1 MQNVVNLHSP
11 FIGLDGNPIV
21 NGRVYFLKPDTSA
34 QTFESL
40 TSLDAG
46 DYIVIKDRN
55 GTALANPLPL
65 DSYGNF
71 QTQPFVDDN
80 TDYKMIVCYPTGL
93 PSELNDETPSWDI
106 AYTVYSK
113 TQHVDVHYDGMK
125 TVGGLPELR
134 TTDPALG
141 TVLVMG
147 YINANDFCPPRVFK
161 WVNYTSTDNGGTKI
175 RSSVTGHTNDGMW
188 LLEPAEYVDVR
199 WFGINP
205 ESGTDYTA
213 QIQAVATAY
222 TAKPLYFPAGSY
234 YLSDHETVHGAILE
248 RLAIFA
254 PVDGHTQD
262 IKFEVSSHIENRGA
276 TFGKNEGDKV
286 VYPKVKGTLYTSWL
300 TSPIDSALT
309 STALANV
316 DEIVFDATKTV
327 STSVTIA
334 EKRVIVMKDVT
345 VSSITFAPS
354 CHVFYETDGKTCAG
368 SLKLG
373 NDWLIEPD
381 DTQTVPEFKISKGV
395 SLLAKLKAS
404 LVEFFVKV
412 KMALGFLIDSD
423 NAWEALDDSQS
434 DWNNALVLKV
444 QKVKAGAIRSESVL
458 AQIGII
464 GACEIGVGTV
474 DSSMKYVDAGLSL
487 VGDGKLQFLDQYPF
501 AYQSVTNGV
510 VFLEN
515 VYTYYNQFGEGLPE
529 GSTLHV
535 IVDKAESFEFCF
547 PNKDLKCNFILHFP
561 LGVVTSVTFVECDDE
576 STASN
581 VIVLRLVKVLGIF
594 AINTTTAFN
603 RLLARR
609 PTAEERTRYNIDNDV
624 NWIFDPLAM

>member
-71 QTQPFVDDN
+71 QTQPFVDEN

-134 TTDPALG
+134 TTDPAIG

-147 YINANDFCPPRVFK
+147 YSNANDFCPPRVFK

-213 QIQAVATAY
+213 QIQAIATAY
-222 TAKPLYFPAGSY
+222 TTLPLYFPAGSY
-234 YLSDHETVHGAILE
+234 YLSDHVTVHGAILE

-262 IKFEVSSHIENRGA
+262 IKFEVLSRIENRGA
-276 TFGKNEGDKV
+276 TFGNNDGDKV
-286 VYPKVKGTLYTSWL
+286 VYPKIKGTLYTSWL
-300 TSPIDSALT
+300 TSPIDSSLS

-316 DEIVFDATKTV
+316 DEIVFDATRTV

-334 EKRVIVMKDVT
+334 EKRVIVMKGVT

-395 SLLAKLKAS
+395 NLLAKLKTT
-404 LVEFFVKV
+404 LIEFFVKV
-412 KMALGFLIDSD
+412 KMAVGFLIDSD
-423 NAWEALDDSQS
+423 NAWKVVEDSQS
-434 DWNNALVLKV
+434 AWNGLMALMAERASIMQLLSPNSVLGSSEIHNG
-444 QKVKAGAIRSESVL
+444 KVKTSMRYDDTFIAFVYDSYVEFVEDTPPYPRLLIR
-458 AQIGII
+458 
-464 GACEIGVGTV
+464 
-474 DSSMKYVDAGLSL
+474 
-487 VGDGKLQFLDQYPF
+487 
-501 AYQSVTNGV
+501 NNV
-510 VFLEN
+510 VFLESVSEHFELN
-515 VYTYYNQFGEGLPE
+515 DGE
-529 GSTLHV
+529 
-535 IVDKAESFEFCF
+535 IA
-547 PNKDLKCNFILHFP
+547 
-561 LGVVTSVTFVECDDE
+561 
-576 STASN
+576 N
-581 VIVLRLVKVLGIF
+581 VIVNNDSNMTICLPNRALNCSFVIYMPLRNTNYGKQFVEVSDLSTYDNVVVLNVVKILGVISL
-594 AINTTTAFN
+594 NTLTQN
-603 RLLARR
+603 VVRVVIR
-609 PTAEERTRYNIDNDV
+609 PPTNDERTRFGIDNGV
-624 NWIFDPLAM
+624 HWIIDPLAM

>member
-71 QTQPFVDDN
+71 QTQPFVDEN

-113 TQHVDVHYDGMK
+113 TQHIDVHYDGIK
-125 TVGGLPELR
+125 AVSGLPELR
-134 TTDPALG
+134 TTDPSLG

-147 YINANDFCPPRVFK
+147 YSNANDFCPPRVFK

-213 QIQAVATAY
+213 QFQAVATAY

-234 YLSDHETVHGAILE
+234 YLSNHVTVHGAILE

-262 IKFEVSSHIENRGA
+262 IKFEVLSRIENRGA
-276 TFGKNEGDKV
+276 TFGKNESDKV
-286 VYPKVKGTLYTSWL
+286 VYPKIKGTLYTSWL

-316 DEIVFDATKTV
+316 DEIVFDATRTV

-334 EKRVIVMKDVT
+334 EKRVIVMKGVT
-345 VSSITFAPS
+345 VASITFAPS

-381 DTQTVPEFKISKGV
+381 DTQTVPEFRISKGV
-395 SLLAKLKAS
+395 NLLAKLKTT
-404 LVEFFVKV
+404 LIEFFVKV
-412 KMALGFLIDSD
+412 KMAVGFIIDSD
-423 NAWEALDDSQS
+423 NAWKVVEDSQS
-434 DWNNALVLKV
+434 AWNGLMALMAERARISQLLSPNSVLGSSEIHNG
-444 QKVKAGAIRSESVL
+444 KVK
-458 AQIGII
+458 
-464 GACEIGVGTV
+464 T
-474 DSSMKYVDAGLSL
+474 SMRYDDTFIAM
-487 VGDGKLQFLDQYPF
+487 VGDNYITNVIDGTRQ
-501 AYQSVTNGV
+501 AINNGV
-510 VFLEN
+510 VFIDSLETF
-515 VYTYYNQFGEGLPE
+515 YDLEEGDTVHILVKE
-529 GSTLHV
+529 ADA
-535 IVDKAESFEFCF
+535 IQFCF
-547 PNKDLKCNFILHFP
+547 PNKAVGYSVIIHVPKAPSNKTYIEVSDSSTSDNVVVLSIVKL
-561 LGVVTSVTFVECDDE
+561 LGLFSITQGNVTKVVIR
-576 STASN
+576 A
-581 VIVLRLVKVLGIF
+581 
-594 AINTTTAFN
+594 
-603 RLLARR
+603 
-609 PTAEERTRYNIDNDV
+609 PTAAEREQYSIADTEH
-624 NWIFDPLAM
+624 WIIDPLAM